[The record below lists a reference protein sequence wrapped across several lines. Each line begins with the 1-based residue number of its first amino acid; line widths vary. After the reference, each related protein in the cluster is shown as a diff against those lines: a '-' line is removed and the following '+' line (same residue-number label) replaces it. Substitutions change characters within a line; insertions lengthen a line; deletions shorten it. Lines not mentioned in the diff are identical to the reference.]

1 LLKQVLVLFVFL
13 VSENV
18 LSQNVEINQLSDKS
32 YEEIKQIY
40 LDVPK
45 DSITLKEKIAD
56 AYIAKAKRDNDSINI
71 ARGYYY
77 FSVMYGNHE
86 LGVAYA
92 DTILQYTKN
101 LQHKNFSATG
111 YYLRGY
117 WYYNGG
123 KYRKALRDYLKGDS
137 IAKKRGNKKQQKYNY
152 TMIAALKNRAGNH
165 SEALLIY
172 KKILDS
178 MESVKHKKNFDNSDY
193 LNIINST
200 FLTYLNLKEI
210 DSAKVYTR
218 KGIIESLRLQD
229 SISYYNFVFNTGTI
243 AHLLGNNKKAFKK
256 IKTSFPYIDD
266 YSKALGYYY
275 IAEIFKKQAKE
286 QKAIH
291 YFKKTDSLATLL
303 DYPFSELGV
312 AYENILTYYEKRKNF
327 KQQLK
332 YINKTLKLDSAL
344 SQSEGLKLDLVKK
357 YDTPILLKKKQ
368 KAIDALS
375 RKNKLGTT
383 TIIGLVIMAIVLV
396 VFLFYFRRKQK
407 SQQKKFDELVRKSNT
422 EKKAVEIKSNGHNVP
437 PEVYKT
443 IAASLDKF
451 ERNKG
456 FIKNITLA
464 ELAKKLDTNTSY
476 LSKVINEREG
486 KNFSQY
492 LKTLRINYMIGHLK
506 TDKKTR
512 SYTIKAIAKEAGFG
526 TAQSFSK
533 AFYQETGIYPSYFIK
548 KLNNE

>member
-1 LLKQVLVLFVFL
+1 
-13 VSENV
+13 
-18 LSQNVEINQLSDKS
+18 
-32 YEEIKQIY
+32 
-40 LDVPK
+40 
-45 DSITLKEKIAD
+45 
-56 AYIAKAKRDNDSINI
+56 
-71 ARGYYY
+71 
-77 FSVMYGNHE
+77 M
-86 LGVAYA
+86 
-92 DTILQYTKN
+92 
-101 LQHKNFSATG
+101 
-111 YYLRGY
+111 
-117 WYYNGG
+117 
-123 KYRKALRDYLKGDS
+123 
-137 IAKKRGNKKQQKYNY
+137 
-152 TMIAALKNRAGNH
+152 
-165 SEALLIY
+165 
-172 KKILDS
+172 
-178 MESVKHKKNFDNSDY
+178 
-193 LNIINST
+193 
-200 FLTYLNLKEI
+200 
-210 DSAKVYTR
+210 
-218 KGIIESLRLQD
+218 
-229 SISYYNFVFNTGTI
+229 
-243 AHLLGNNKKAFKK
+243 
-256 IKTSFPYIDD
+256 
-266 YSKALGYYY
+266 
-275 IAEIFKKQAKE
+275 
-286 QKAIH
+286 
-291 YFKKTDSLATLL
+291 
-303 DYPFSELGV
+303 
-312 AYENILTYYEKRKNF
+312 
-327 KQQLK
+327 
-332 YINKTLKLDSAL
+332 
-344 SQSEGLKLDLVKK
+344 KLDLVKK